1 MTPSQI
7 NRFLFF
13 KLPSAYFCGVRVRY
27 MDGKRCVTTVKHR
40 WFNQNP
46 FRSLFW
52 AVQGM
57 TAELSTGALVVAAIR
72 ESGESISMLVT
83 RQEGTFLKKARGRIV
98 FECEQGELV
107 SQTIMD
113 LGRQEPILLPL
124 RSVGKDEKGDI
135 VAEFNFEWS
144 LKRR

>member
-1 MTPSQI
+1 
-7 NRFLFF
+7 
-13 KLPSAYFCGVRVRY
+13 

-124 RSVGKDEKGDI
+124 RSV
-135 VAEFNFEWS
+135 
-144 LKRR
+144 